1 MDRKTA
7 LSDLANIVLEHTRIE
22 EVIGSR
28 LQLTKRGNRYV
39 TCCPFHQEKTPSFHI
54 NTQNQ
59 FYYCFGCKANGNAI
73 NFLREYEKL
82 TFVEALTYLAR
93 QAGITLPN
101 LSTQTGPDFSEDMA
115 CLAEVTHHYQQALAQ
130 HAKASNYLKERGI
143 HPKTQAQF
151 ALGYATD
158 SWDNLLKAFHHDKHK
173 EKLLKKN
180 GLLIEKEDRCWDRF
194 RDRIM
199 FPIRN
204 PQGKTIAFGGR
215 TLCNDRAK
223 YLNSPQ
229 TPLFNK
235 KAVLYGVFELLQT
248 ARQPDYILV
257 VEGYMDVI
265 ALHQMGVPFAVATL
279 GTANNQQH
287 LKTLQRYTKEI
298 IYCFD
303 GDTAGQQAAWHAL
316 EEALPMIN
324 EQITLRFFILPKGE
338 DPDSYISKHGKE
350 AFLAAMKGSLSFSDF
365 FFNHLEQ
372 EIPTD
377 SIDNRARF
385 AKKALHYIERMP
397 QGMLRQLITQALAD
411 RLSLSVDTL
420 IATPQTAAIQQAHAP
435 APPKNREIPQTNKGS
450 KRLNHTLSLILQ
462 HPSLANSEAATLYG
476 TILKTYEHELNNRQR
491 LFLKLL
497 EHLKN
502 QPDSSIN
509 RLITD
514 ITHAETRAWLA
525 ECSVQPLEIPDKNSE
540 SEFHQSFSRLTKE
553 ILHALAET
561 LIGKAKQ
568 ASLGDQEQEKL
579 RKLLQTIGKN
589 CIN

>member
-7 LSDLANIVLEHTRIE
+7 LSDLANNVLEHTRIE
-22 EVIGSR
+22 DIIGSR
-28 LQLTKRGNRYV
+28 LTITKRGNRYV

-59 FYYCFGCKANGNAI
+59 FFYCFGCKANGNAI
-73 NFLREYEKL
+73 HFLREYEKL
-82 TFVEALTYLAR
+82 TFIEALTYLAR
-93 QAGITLPN
+93 QAGVTLPN

-115 CLAEVTHHYQQALAQ
+115 CLAEVTHHYQQTLAQ
-130 HAKASNYLKERGI
+130 SPKARNYLKERGI
-143 HPKTQAQF
+143 HPKTQAEF
-151 ALGYATD
+151 VLGYATD
-158 SWDNLLKAFHHDKHK
+158 SWDHLLKAFHHDKHK
-173 EKLLKKN
+173 EALLKKN
-180 GLLIEKEDRCWDRF
+180 GLLIDKEDRCWDRF

-235 KAVLYGVFELLQT
+235 KSVLYGLFELLQT

-303 GDTAGQQAAWHAL
+303 GDNAGQQAAWHAL

-324 EQITLRFFILPKGE
+324 EQVTLRFFILPKGE
-338 DPDSYISKHGKE
+338 DPDSFITQQGKE
-350 AFLAAMKGSLSFSDF
+350 AFLNAMKQSLSFSDF

-372 EIPTD
+372 DIPTN

-385 AKKALHYIERMP
+385 AKKALHYINQMP
-397 QGMLRQLITQALAD
+397 QGMLRQLITQSLAD

-420 IATPQTAAIQQAHAP
+420 TTLPKTGATSSHAP
-435 APPKNREIPQTNKGS
+435 IAPKKAVTQPSNSHSQ
-450 KRLNHTLSLILQ
+450 RLNHTLSLMLQ
-462 HPSLANSEAATLYG
+462 HPHLPGNETANTYG
-476 TILKTYEHELNNRQR
+476 PILKAYEHELNNRQR

-497 EHLKN
+497 EHLRN
-502 QPDSSIN
+502 QPKSSVN
-509 RLITD
+509 RLITE
-514 ITHAETRAWLA
+514 ITHTETREWLA
-525 ECSVQPLEIPDKNSE
+525 ERSVQALELAEEDLD
-540 SEFHQSFSRLTKE
+540 SEFQQSFSRLTKE
-553 ILHALAET
+553 ILHSLAEM
-561 LIGKAKQ
+561 LINKAKH
-568 ASLGDQEQEKL
+568 ASLNDEEQEKL